1 MSYKRSAYEARMLRE
16 QSSEGRA
23 FRAGARCEALTRE
36 AATVLHHELIDYVR
50 ALAEHH
56 PDWPSSR
63 VAETAARVFA
73 VVDEGQT
80 P

>member
-1 MSYKRSAYEARMLRE
+1 MSGGLSDYEARMLRE
-16 QSSEGRA
+16 QSPMGEA
-23 FRAGARCEALTRE
+23 FRAGARCEAIYRE
-36 AATVLHHELIDYVR
+36 SATVAHHELIDYAR

-63 VAETAARVFA
+63 VAEAIARVFA
-73 VVDEGQT
+73 ESAPEAT